1 VTFSAGE
8 FYDATIIPE
17 RCGFFRNANGKVYLR
32 VGLRDTE
39 GGEHVYAWWVSG
51 KLATRLREALP
62 SMGVDVEA
70 IGNAFYKAAGQYIK
84 AVDCRFVVNEE
95 EYKGTTKLKIGG
107 LFFGG
112 DKRPADEAAN
122 DADVDYI
129 KRALFGSSAID
140 DDTPF

>member
-17 RCGFFRNANGKVYLR
+17 KCGFFRNANGKVYLR

-62 SMGVDVEA
+62 SMGVDVES

-84 AVDCRFVVNEE
+84 PVDCRFVVNEE
-95 EYKGTTKLKIGG
+95 EYKGNTRLKIGG

-112 DKRPADEAAN
+112 DKRPSDTAVN
-122 DADVDYI
+122 DDDVDYI